1 MLTGEK
7 DKSKPDTLKIRCE
20 VCGLAFASEIEKQ
33 KHRELEHIRKKKPA
47 GVR

>member
-1 MLTGEK
+1 MIAGEK
-7 DKSKPDTLKIRCE
+7 DKNKLDTIKIQCE

-33 KHRELEHIRKKKPA
+33 KHRELEHIKKKKPA